1 MMRLLPVLLAA
12 SLIAAPALARKHTT
26 HAVSEVGDSCTAP
39 DDRTAFDVEGL
50 KSELMVTA
58 LACKQQDKYNAFMR
72 TYQPAVASE
81 EADLHAYF
89 KRAYGRASTK
99 AYDDYISNLAN
110 VQEQDGLKAGTAFCD
125 NLPNMFDEVMSLHSA
140 AELPDYAKS
149 QPLVQPVDFVQCS
162 ATSVKATTPTR
173 HHSSRRTKHT

>member
-1 MMRLLPVLLAA
+1 MRLMPALTAAVLLAA
-12 SLIAAPALARKHTT
+12 PLAEAAHKRVHGGAA
-26 HAVSEVGDSCTAP
+26 AAGESCTRA
-39 DDRTAFDVEGL
+39 DDRTALDVEGL

-72 TYQPAVASE
+72 TYQPAVARE

-89 KRAYGRASTK
+89 KRVYGRASTK

-125 NLPNMFDEVMSLHSA
+125 NLPNMFDEVMSLHDSS
-140 AELPDYAKS
+140 ELPDYARS
-149 QPLVQPVDFVQCS
+149 QPIVQPVDF
-162 ATSVKATTPTR
+162 ATCAEGTAVAPSKHRSRKTT
-173 HHSSRRTKHT
+173 HHTT